1 VSESVETVHRVARP
15 LRLSSRRYESTPTD
29 LRAVQPVT
37 HSFAEHG
44 ESTACSIC
52 LADIAVGETCHELP
66 CGHRFHGESCI
77 LEWLKTKDSCPVCRR
92 KLTETEG
99 NDAGTN

>member
-1 VSESVETVHRVARP
+1 M
-15 LRLSSRRYESTPTD
+15 
-29 LRAVQPVT
+29 
-37 HSFAEHG
+37 
-44 ESTACSIC
+44 
-52 LADIAVGETCHELP
+52 CHELP